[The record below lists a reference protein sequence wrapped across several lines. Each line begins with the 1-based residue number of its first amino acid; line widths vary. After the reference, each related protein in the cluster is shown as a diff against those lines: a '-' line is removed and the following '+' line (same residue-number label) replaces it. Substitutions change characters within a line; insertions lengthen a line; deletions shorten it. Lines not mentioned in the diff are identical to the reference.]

1 MALWGNNDNVG
12 AAGSVSVNYA
22 TKTVTGPAGTGSLGG
37 QFGES
42 GQVQVGDVISFG
54 VKTKPGTYFGD
65 AIVVS
70 IASTTSLTIGS
81 TAGLSGAAIAATT
94 YTVSQSPTFLVDD
107 PHYTERNR
115 STYDSAVYAVSSVES
130 VEASGTQYETGVG
143 WVGVTTY
150 MDNGGNLRVKKEI
163 LCAMSGITTGNTA
176 GGKTYPNIS
185 LAN

>member
-12 AAGSVSVNYA
+12 TAGSVSLNYA
-22 TKTVTGPAGTGSLGG
+22 TKTVTGGALTGQLGTL
-37 QFGES
+37 FGES
-42 GQVQVGDVISFG
+42 GKAQEGDVISFG
-54 VKTKPGTYFGD
+54 VKTKGGTYFGD
-65 AIVVS
+65 AVIAS

-94 YTVSQSPTFLVDD
+94 FTASQSPTFLVDD

-115 STYDSAVYAVSSVES
+115 STYDSSVYAVSAVES

-150 MDNGGNLRVKKEI
+150 MGSDGNLRVKKEI

>member
-22 TKTVTGPAGTGSLGG
+22 TKVVTAPAGTGSLGG

-42 GQVQVGDVISFG
+42 GQVQEGDVISFG
-54 VKTKPGTYFGD
+54 LNTKAGTFFGS
-65 AIVVS
+65 AVVAS

-115 STYDSAVYAVSSVES
+115 STYDTGVYGVNAAEAGA
-130 VEASGTQYETGVG
+130 ASGTQYETGVG

-150 MDNGGNLRVKKEI
+150 MGSDGNLRVKKEI

>member
-12 AAGSVSVNYA
+12 SAGSVSLNYA
-22 TKTVTGPAGTGSLGG
+22 TKTVTGPAGKGTLFGETGS
-37 QFGES
+37 
-42 GQVQVGDVISFG
+42 VQEGDVISFG
-54 VKTKPGTYFGD
+54 VKTKPGVYFGD
-65 AIVVS
+65 AVVVS
-70 IASTTSLTIGS
+70 IASTESLTIGS

-94 YTVSQSPTFLVDD
+94 YTVSQSPTFVVDD
-107 PHYTERNR
+107 PHYSERNR
-115 STYDSAVYAVSSVES
+115 STYDSHVYGVAAGGAGA
-130 VEASGTQYETGVG
+130 ASGTQYETGVG

>member
-22 TKTVTGPAGTGSLGG
+22 TKVVTAPAGTGVLGG

-42 GQVQVGDVISFG
+42 GQVQEGDVISFG
-54 VKTKPGTYFGD
+54 LNTKAGTFFGS
-65 AIVVS
+65 AVVAS

-115 STYDSAVYAVSSVES
+115 STYDSAVYGVASGGAGA
-130 VEASGTQYETGVG
+130 ASGTQYETGVG

-150 MDNGGNLRVKKEI
+150 MGSDGNLRVKKEI